1 MWCFYC
7 EGVAVGALHQKV
19 TIEKT
24 YQGGI
29 NAVNGIKSI
38 FMVTQVQIVPLAPR
52 AKREREREEE
62 RHIVEKKEKNFD
74 DFFDEAVDMQ
84 VNEDQNLD
92 TKNVTYGPN
101 SKLNTFFFQ
110 HRSLNL

>member
-1 MWCFYC
+1 MLCSSL
-7 EGVAVGALHQKV
+7 EPTNTTEKV

-38 FMVTQVQIVPLAPR
+38 FMVTQIQIVPNAPR

-62 RHIVEKKEKNFD
+62 RRIAEKKEKSFD
-74 DFFDEAVDMQ
+74 DFFDEAVDVQ
-84 VNEDQNLD
+84 INADQNLD
-92 TKNVTYGPN
+92 TRNVTYGPD
-101 SKLNTFFFQ
+101 SRLNTFFYQ
-110 HRSLNL
+110 QKSLSL